1 MARTVEADA
10 ASTAS
15 PQARADPRLSRPR
28 LRGLLA
34 RPPYRNA
41 VVVMTIAVT
50 MVSIFAVSYTL
61 ALGRPTPHDIPAA
74 VVGSRAH
81 RPGVIPALETATGNG
96 LRLTPYA
103 SLAHAEHAIS
113 EQRIYA
119 VLALKAS
126 RPSLF
131 IASAA
136 GTSVA
141 RVLEQAAHA
150 VPERAG
156 GPLQIV
162 DLHPLPPTDPQG
174 LASFYV
180 TLAATI
186 LGFVT
191 MFQLRANAESLS
203 LRAWLV
209 CILIL
214 ALAGGL
220 VLALITDPLLQAL
233 RGPFPEL
240 WAALAAEVAAAA
252 LFNSAMLTLIGRW
265 AIIPTWG
272 LFIAVGNAASGGAVA
287 PPLLPAFYRFVGR
300 YLPNG
305 ATVETIRNAVYFTAH
320 QHLEPIIVE
329 TAWIAGALVLL
340 LVAARRRGRTPG
352 TG

>member
-1 MARTVEADA
+1 MPRTVEADSPTTDDRA
-10 ASTAS
+10 ADAE
-15 PQARADPRLSRPR
+15 PRWRPPVAEQ
-28 LRGLLA
+28 LTQ
-34 RPPYRNA
+34 PPYRNA
-41 VVVMTIAVT
+41 VVVMAIAVT

-61 ALGRPTPHDIPAA
+61 ALDRPTPHDIPAA
-74 VVGSRAH
+74 VVGHPAH
-81 RPGVIPALETATGNG
+81 RPSVIPALEAATGNG
-96 LRLTPYA
+96 LRLSRYT
-103 SLAHAEHAIS
+103 SLARAKHGID

-119 VLALKAS
+119 TLTLTGS
-126 RPSLF
+126 RPRLF

-141 RVLEQAAHA
+141 RVLEQAAQA
-150 VPERAG
+150 VPASAG

-174 LASFYV
+174 LASFYA
-180 TLAATI
+180 TLAATT

-209 CILIL
+209 CIVVL
-214 ALAGGL
+214 ALVGGL
-220 VLALITDPLLQAL
+220 VLVLITDPLLKAL

-240 WAALAAEVAAAA
+240 WAVLAAEVAAAA

-265 AIIPTWG
+265 AMIPTWG
-272 LFIAVGNAASGGAVA
+272 LFIAIGNAASGGAVA

-300 YLPNG
+300 FLPNG
-305 ATVETIRNAVYFTAH
+305 ATVETIRNAVYFTDY
-320 QHLEPIIVE
+320 QHLEPILVDA
-329 TAWIAGALVLL
+329 AWITGALALL
-340 LVAARRRGRTPG
+340 LIAAGRRRRTPG

>member
-1 MARTVEADA
+1 MARTVEADSSSTDGRDA
-10 ASTAS
+10 ASESRS
-15 PQARADPRLSRPR
+15 PARLPE
-28 LRGLLA
+28 LLTQ
-34 RPPYRNA
+34 PPYRNA
-41 VVVMTIAVT
+41 IVVMAIAVT

-61 ALGRPTPHDIPAA
+61 ALGRPTPHDIAAA
-74 VVGSRAH
+74 VVGQPVR
-81 RPGVIPALETATGNG
+81 RPGVIPALEAATGNG

-103 SLAHAEHAIS
+103 SLARAKHAID

-119 VLALKAS
+119 VLALTGS
-126 RPSLF
+126 RPRLF
-131 IASAA
+131 VASAA

-141 RVLEQAAHA
+141 RVLEQAAQA
-150 VPERAG
+150 VPAWAG

-174 LASFYV
+174 LASFYA

-191 MFQLRANAESLS
+191 MFQLRANAEGLT

-209 CILIL
+209 CIVAL
-214 ALAGGL
+214 ALVGGL
-220 VLALITDPLLQAL
+220 VLALITDPLLKAL
-233 RGPFPEL
+233 RGQFPEL
-240 WAALAAEVAAAA
+240 WGALAAEVAAAA

-300 YLPNG
+300 FLPNG
-305 ATVETIRNAVYFTAH
+305 ATVETIRNAVYFTDH
-320 QHLEPIIVE
+320 QHLEPILVDA
-329 TAWIAGALVLL
+329 AWIAGALALL
-340 LVAARRRGRTPG
+340 LIAAGSRGRTPG